1 MSINRR
7 YMFLKKLFPNTL
19 IIFKKNYVYFCISF
33 DRLVFNRFGKDL
45 NNIIINDIDYIII
58 DNLVIK
64 EYSFFTSNNY
74 LKYSNICSIERFIE
88 KYLF

>member
-19 IIFKKNYVYFCISF
+19 IIFKKNCVYFCIYS
-33 DRLVFNRFGKDL
+33 DRLVFNRLGNNV
-45 NNIIINDIDYIII
+45 NNIIENSIDYIVI

-64 EYSFFTSNNY
+64 ECNFFASNNY
-74 LKYSNICSIERFIE
+74 LKYNNICFIEQFIE
-88 KYLF
+88 KYLL